1 MDKAQSTYWS
11 RWLTNPPVTGWIYRV
26 PVITELYTLHYVS
39 QNRQRRNICVN
50 AFLSHIQP
58 QRQQTED
65 PSVSKRLFVCS
76 IKMTNVLGFM
86 YERLCADSFIERH
99 IPNRVTIHFLIPHHF
114 ELSKRIRV
122 SLFAYQTKEKK
133 NQCLCLSSC
142 HSNGRNVLRF
152 HLFVRAWKFNFFRCA
167 CWHFGTLSL
176 IYLCTDDKP
185 LVYFMAC
192 VCCVMFEAP
201 LVHMLS
207 PRCRSFM
214 LQMNRQDD
222 LSVTL
227 LFGAGGAL
235 AGCM

>member
-1 MDKAQSTYWS
+1 M
-11 RWLTNPPVTGWIYRV
+11 TNPPVTGWIYRV

-39 QNRQRRNICVN
+39 QNRQGMNICAS

-58 QRQQTED
+58 QRRQTED
-65 PSVSKRLFVCS
+65 PSASKRLFCLSHENDKCVGLHVWKVMCWQLHWKAHS
-76 IKMTNVLGFM
+76 KPSNHT
-86 YERLCADSFIERH
+86 
-99 IPNRVTIHFLIPHHF
+99 FLNTAP
-114 ELSKRIRV
+114 LWAV
-122 SLFAYQTKEKK
+122 KENKGIS
-133 NQCLCLSSC
+133 LCLS
-142 HSNGRNVLRF
+142 NKG
-152 HLFVRAWKFNFFRCA
+152 WKKTSLLEFMPQQREKCSQISSVCACVEIQLFRCA
-167 CWHFGTLSL
+167 RWHFGTLSL
-176 IYLCTDDKP
+176 IYLCADDKP

-192 VCCVMFEAP
+192 VCCVMFEAT
-201 LVHMLS
+201 LVHVLS